1 MRTACIIAEYH
12 PFHNGHAYMAAQL
25 HAMGYDVVIAVMSG
39 NFVQR
44 GTPALLPVQVRAEA
58 ALACGVDLVLQ
69 LPCRTAAATA
79 QRFAAAGVAAAV
91 AAGADVL
98 AFGAET
104 PDIKTLQQVTAAL
117 RDDRFA
123 PLLKEQLNTGLP
135 FHTARANAAEQLYPG
150 AAALLA
156 QPNNILAVEYIAAL
170 ETFAATGCHVPEPL
184 PLPRLGAAHDGIPAQ
199 GIASASWLR
208 AQPPEQWENY
218 VPEAALSLYRRA
230 FAEGLALDAARW
242 ECAALAQLRTRT
254 RQELAALPDATEG
267 LDALLHTAIRQS
279 TSLEDIYT
287 AVKSKR
293 YAHARIRRLV
303 LAAVLNWGFSF
314 GDVPENISKN
324 VLNNT
329 AAFPAGNDC
338 TDLLRTACCNAGVPY
353 LRVLGATATGRQALA
368 VLAGRSPVPVS
379 PSLAELERQGSSAAE
394 AARCEAAA
402 GDLYALCLRRPQPCG
417 QEYRLPFLTGSKL

>member
-12 PFHNGHAYMAAQL
+12 PFHNGHAHMAAQL
-25 HAMGYDVVIAVMSG
+25 HAMGYDAVIAVMSG

-58 ALACGVDLVLQ
+58 ALAGGVDLVLQ

-79 QRFAAAGVAAAV
+79 QRFAAAGVAAAA

-104 PDIKTLQQVTAAL
+104 PDVQALRRVTAVL
-117 RDDRFA
+117 REERFA
-123 PLLKEQLNTGLP
+123 PLLKEQLSAGLP
-135 FHTARANAAEQLYPG
+135 FHTARANAAGQLCPG

-170 ETFAATGCHVPEPL
+170 ETLAAAGCRVPEPL
-184 PLPRLGAAHDGIPAQ
+184 PLPRLGAAHDGVPAQ

-208 AQPPEQWENY
+208 AQPPEQWESY
-218 VPEAALSLYRRA
+218 VPEAALALYRRA
-230 FAEGLALDAARW
+230 FAEGLVLDAARW

-254 RQELAALPDATEG
+254 RQELAALADATEG
-267 LDALLHTAIRQS
+267 LDALLHTAIRKS
-279 TSLEDIYT
+279 TSLEEIYT

-303 LAAVLNWGFSF
+303 LAAVLNWGYPS
-314 GDVPENISKN
+314 GCTSECSSKII
-324 VLNNT
+324 T
-329 AAFPAGNDC
+329 DFPTETDC
-338 TDLLRTACCNAGVPY
+338 TDPLRTACRKAGVPY
-353 LRVLGATATGRQALA
+353 LRVLGATAAGRQALA
-368 VLAGRSPVPVS
+368 ALAGQSPVPVS
-379 PSLAELERQGSSAAE
+379 SSLAELERQGGAAAE
-394 AARCEAAA
+394 AACCEAAA

-417 QEYRLPFLTGSKL
+417 QEYRLPFLTGCKL

>member
-1 MRTACIIAEYH
+1 MSTACIIAEYH
-12 PFHNGHAYMAAQL
+12 PFHNGHAHMAAQL
-25 HAMGYDVVIAVMSG
+25 HAMGYDAVIAAMSG

-117 RDDRFA
+117 RDERFA

-170 ETFAATGCHVPEPL
+170 ETFAATDCRVPEPL

-230 FAEGLALDAARW
+230 FAEGLVLDAARW

-279 TSLEDIYT
+279 TSLEEIYT

-303 LAAVLNWGFSF
+303 LAAVLNWGAPS
-314 GDVPENISKN
+314 ENIPKT
-324 VLNNT
+324 VLNNI
-329 AAFPAGNDC
+329 AAFPAGNAC
-338 TDLLRTACCNAGVPY
+338 TDLLRTACFNVGVPY

-379 PSLAELERQGSSAAE
+379 PSLAELERQGGAATE